1 MTVLIEN
8 ETAPEPHKA
17 RAKPLRI
24 AWVSD
29 VGPGGGVPGMATQ
42 LVTGLSA
49 QDCQLVVF
57 SRIPRKEVEK
67 LFSEAVLEKTRFIL
81 SPYTWEW
88 GKWYSRDR
96 RIAFIASFIKRL
108 KAGKKLVSQLTAEHA
123 QDPFDVVVQFS
134 QIELFGLRKY
144 AAHLPI
150 VIYPCVH
157 ADGERQ
163 ACIREKSIARK
174 CEPWW
179 WRQFR
184 SLYLEVRSRI
194 QARDLRLA
202 RKIIGMSNVFNKT
215 LKRDY
220 RLDNAKFGVVYH
232 PIQLDQISA
241 CKGRADGQIRL
252 LFVGRISVRKGI
264 ELLLEAA
271 PQILAKHPNVIIT
284 IVGSGSLWSNYEPL
298 LAHTR
303 SERLVWKKSLPHPE
317 VINEMENS
325 DVLLVPSHYEPGG
338 IVVGEA
344 LAAGMQIVAS
354 DIVGSAE
361 VLSEEVC
368 IKFPAGNLS
377 GFLAAMET
385 AIHRS
390 RSRAQELRSEAREK
404 CERYFSLPVVA
415 NSLLDQLRL
424 SR

>member
-8 ETAPEPHKA
+8 ETAPEPQKA

-57 SRIPRKEVEK
+57 SRIPRKEIEK
-67 LFSEAVLEKTRFIL
+67 LFSEAALEKTRFIL

-108 KAGKKLVSQLTAEHA
+108 RAGKKLVSHLVAAHE
-123 QDPFDVVVQFS
+123 QDPFDVIVQFS

-144 AAHLPI
+144 AARLPI

-317 VINEMENS
+317 VIKEMENS

-344 LAAGMQIVAS
+344 LAAGMVVVAS
-354 DIVGSAE
+354 DVVGSAE
-361 VLSEEVC
+361 ILSDEVC
-368 IKFPAGNLS
+368 MRYPAGNVL
-377 GFLAAMET
+377 GFLTATET
-385 AIHRS
+385 AIECMRS
-390 RSRAQELRSEAREK
+390 GPQKLRQRARDECEK
-404 CERYFSLPVVA
+404 HFSLTTVTNV
-415 NSLLDQLRL
+415 LLSQLKPL
-424 SR
+424 A